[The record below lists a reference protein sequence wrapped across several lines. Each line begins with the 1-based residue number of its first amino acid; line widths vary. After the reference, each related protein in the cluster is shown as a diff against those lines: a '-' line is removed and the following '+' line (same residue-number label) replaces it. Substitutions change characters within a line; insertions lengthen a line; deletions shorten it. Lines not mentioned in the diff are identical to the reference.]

1 MRTNADDEVSMV
13 YNALGIRFQTEVDG
27 FGVRKGMQNSSFQF
41 FMFSDYYLVVSG
53 FNHLPTTHLV
63 TLNHFVSR
71 KVPSSVNG
79 FAYYIVLVATVKV
92 PHDTSGVQ
100 ICRKRV

>member
-1 MRTNADDEVSMV
+1 MDTTQNADDVDDV
-13 YNALGIRFQTEVDG
+13 ANIALGVRFQTEVGG

-63 TLNHFVSR
+63 TLLR
-71 KVPSSVNG
+71 
-79 FAYYIVLVATVKV
+79 
-92 PHDTSGVQ
+92 
-100 ICRKRV
+100 